1 MKTVSSYAVEIKHLN
16 KPIKQTVFIYREALA
31 FLIDVFNLEW
41 ELLSEISNAKER
53 FNTAEH
59 LVHNTKHNTAKY
71 EFDKKFYKMPSYMR
85 RAVIQE
91 ALGAVS
97 SYKTNYSDWVL
108 SGSKGKP
115 PVLHSDRFSMPT
127 FYRSNM
133 YKEGTG
139 NTCWLNLFIN
149 NDWNW
154 VEVKLSS
161 TDLNYIEKCWSY
173 CKSSA
178 PTLEKRHKKYFLR
191 FSFTEEIALSKV
203 HVKEQKICAVDL
215 GVNTDAVCSILD
227 SSGTVLGREFINFS
241 SEKDLIYRILNR
253 IKKLQRKR
261 LPVSGPWDY
270 VKRLNTEFSRHVSNA
285 ILSFATKYNVDV
297 IVFEYL
303 DMKGK
308 KSGSKKQKLHM
319 WRRNGIQSLVDHK
332 AHRCGIRIS
341 HICAKNTS
349 KLAYDGSGEANRDKK
364 NHSLCTFRTG
374 KQYNCDLSASY
385 NIGARYFIRELL
397 KPVSERKRLLLQ
409 VKIPALTRRTL
420 CTLDTLWQLSAIL

>member
-1 MKTVSSYAVEIKHLN
+1 MKTVSSYAVEIRHLN
-16 KPIKQTVFIYREALA
+16 KPLKQTVSIYREALA
-31 FLIDVFNLEW
+31 FLIGVFESEY
-41 ELLSEISNAKER
+41 ELLSGISDAKER

-91 ALGAVS
+91 ALGVIS
-97 SYKTNYSDWVL
+97 SYKTNYSNWVS

-115 PVLHSDRFSMPT
+115 PVLQLDRFAMPT

-161 TDLNYIEKCWSY
+161 IDLKYIEKYWSH
-173 CKSSA
+173 CKASA
-178 PTLEKRHKKYFLR
+178 PTLEKKHKKYFLR
-191 FSFTEEIALSKV
+191 FTFTEAVVLSKV
-203 HVKEQKICAVDL
+203 PVKGQKICTVDL
-215 GVNTDAVCSILD
+215 GVNTDATCSILD
-227 SSGTVLGREFINFS
+227 SSGTVLGREFINFP

-253 IKKLQRKR
+253 IKKLQRKK
-261 LPVSGPWDY
+261 LPVTGLWNY
-270 VKRLNTEFSRHVSNA
+270 VKRLNTEFSRHVANA
-285 ILSFATKYNVDV
+285 ILYFAVKHNVDV
-297 IVFEYL
+297 IVFEHL

-308 KSGSKKQKLHM
+308 KSGSKKQKLHI
-319 WRRNGIQSLVDHK
+319 WKKDTIQSLVEHK

-341 HICAKNTS
+341 RVCARNTS
-349 KLAYDGSGEANRDKK
+349 RLAYDGSGEVVRNKT
-364 NHSLCTFRTG
+364 NHSLCTFPTG
-374 KQYNCDLSASY
+374 KQYNCDLSAAY

-409 VKIPALTRRTL
+409 AKVPALTRRTL
-420 CTLDTLWQLSAIL
+420 CTLDTLRQLSAVL